1 MSCSLIEPWG
11 CIQWS
16 QVKPSACKLYHC
28 GATLWVVVTTDDQ
41 FLTRLC
47 ITGTQ
52 CGPNLQSSNLAVL
65 SRLPKLDHCKL
76 QVLSFDSLV
85 CSYWYFREL
94 HIYTCTYT
102 PARIHLQD
110 SSGVYTFKMHIDNSG
125 VVHTMWLAN
134 TMFTSVSFNI
144 PASVYVMVCSICFT
158 YIRDVNVW
166 PFFFGLPTYTGC
178 CVHPLLQHLYIWW
191 LCAIRLS
198 LYLKMYINKIIHGH
212 NHHLTCMADFSYIEW
227 LGVDS

>member
-1 MSCSLIEPWG
+1 MMTVALSRNVGKSFSKLKLVLFIYAEANWEATESSTHLSHTLTYTITKNLCCHNMHFLYRQHLCSAWFLAYFWGLHRNIIWHLFRHNLPWLTRTCQATVEAWRVEVLTELMSCSLIEPWG

-76 QVLSFDSLV
+76 QVLSFDWLV

-102 PARIHLQD
+102 PA
-110 SSGVYTFKMHIDNSG
+110 G
-125 VVHTMWLAN
+125 
-134 TMFTSVSFNI
+134 
-144 PASVYVMVCSICFT
+144 
-158 YIRDVNVW
+158 
-166 PFFFGLPTYTGC
+166 
-178 CVHPLLQHLYIWW
+178 
-191 LCAIRLS
+191 
-198 LYLKMYINKIIHGH
+198 
-212 NHHLTCMADFSYIEW
+212 
-227 LGVDS
+227 